1 MSVIFLFSES
11 QKKKNN
17 QDDSDEDDDDDDE
30 AGPSAQQAAVV
41 QPQAGYAAPMA
52 QLGMPPVTGAPGM
65 HPGGYQGKD
74 LFYKFTNYKITN
86 IRISGVKVLKLTEVE
101 I

>member
-1 MSVIFLFSES
+1 MSVIILFSES

-74 LFYKFTNYKITN
+74 LWINGRNWESALVTQ
-86 IRISGVKVLKLTEVE
+86 LD
-101 I
+101 